1 MFYEYLITLGDEVA
15 VIWQRPWTATSVLL
29 VSTRWVVVLTN
40 VTGLVPAGPKVRLD
54 SDPPHSK
61 LPSADYVD
69 YVDVSYVVLAR

>member
-1 MFYEYLITLGDEVA
+1 MFYEYLITFGEEVA
-15 VIWQRPWTATSVLL
+15 VVWQRPWTATSVLL

-54 SDPPHSK
+54 SVPPRSG

-69 YVDVSYVVLAR
+69 YVDVSYIDLAR